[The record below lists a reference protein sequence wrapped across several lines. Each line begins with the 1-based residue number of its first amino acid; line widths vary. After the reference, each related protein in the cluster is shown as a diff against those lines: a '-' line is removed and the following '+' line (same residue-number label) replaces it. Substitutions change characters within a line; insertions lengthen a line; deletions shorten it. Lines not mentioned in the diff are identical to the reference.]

1 MRLPY
6 KGGPVLSI
14 CLDLGKP
21 ARAPF
26 AFERSCSKNSGA
38 FLFVRCE
45 FAAITAS
52 MKSQF
57 NELRTSQG
65 IHFMCRNSAS
75 DIGKTRLATAA
86 VLLLLLV
93 GCEKNTTS
101 PETAIPSQSVAPQ
114 ETAAAQMTSNESA
127 GQSPQASTDRSYT
140 YGTVV
145 NFGRGGDG
153 KRYQVSGW
161 SGTEQLFTW
170 TDGTTAVLAFKILPT
185 ESPLT
190 LRMSLEGLTG
200 VGLPSQPVRVE
211 ANGKEIATWDVAA
224 KRDYTAV
231 IPADVL
237 RGSDTLTIT
246 LHIPKAATPTSLG
259 QNKDQRLLGVH
270 CFELEIAKQ

>member
-1 MRLPY
+1 
-6 KGGPVLSI
+6 
-14 CLDLGKP
+14 
-21 ARAPF
+21 
-26 AFERSCSKNSGA
+26 
-38 FLFVRCE
+38 
-45 FAAITAS
+45 
-52 MKSQF
+52 MKLQF
-57 NELRTSQG
+57 NELRRNQG
-65 IHFMCRNSAS
+65 IRFMRRNSAS
-75 DIGKTRLATAA
+75 DIAKTRLAAAA

-114 ETAAAQMTSNESA
+114 ETAATQISPNQSA

-140 YGTVV
+140 FGTIVS
-145 NFGRGGDG
+145 FGRGGEG

-161 SGTEQLFTW
+161 SGPEQLFTW
-170 TDGTTAVLAFKILPT
+170 TEQNTAVLAFKIPPT

-211 ANGKEIATWDVAA
+211 ANGKEIAAWDVAA

-237 RGSDTLTIT
+237 RGSETLTIT
-246 LHIPKAATPTSLG
+246 LHIPKAATPASLG
-259 QNKDQRLLGVH
+259 QNKDVRTLGVH